1 MKTNFLIP
9 IISAV
14 FLGYVCAN
22 FVISEYNRPQD
33 KENNTVY
40 FLELEKEDKTIKN
53 QIILKEETN
62 HTYIGMTMDIN
73 LAKKI
78 KKIYEEDN
86 IDLLI
91 QKKNI
96 DNISFI
102 SDLEQYDILLKNT
115 TNRKEI
121 DSILGS
127 ILSSFEENNNIS

>member
-62 HTYIGMTMDIN
+62 HTYIGMTMDKNI
-73 LAKKI
+73 AKKI
-78 KKIYEEDN
+78 KKIYREDN